1 MKIAAVEVIGV
12 GNELTGEHTFV
23 RLTTDTGVTGLGQSG
38 CWGYPQ
44 GVAGVLGEL
53 TPLLID
59 ADPFRIEHL
68 WHLAYRARPFRS
80 NLLAAAVSAIDL
92 ALWDI
97 KGKSLELPVWELLG
111 GRVRDRIRL
120 HVLVG
125 GGTPDE
131 ISSSVNWA
139 AEEGFTAVKFDPL
152 VHGYED
158 LSIGKLVSAVREMAL
173 AAREAAGDEVDLI
186 FELHRKLDP
195 TKAMVVCNA
204 LADYQ
209 PLFIEDP
216 IQIDSI
222 ETQAELAKQIDA
234 PIAMGER
241 LNSIWEFEELL
252 SHHVPIIVRPD
263 VGLAGGISGCRK
275 IAAIAEAHHCMVAP
289 HNFLG
294 PGLTAPTLQLCATI
308 PNLLTMEFMPSDEDG
323 SSPAFRTTMTRTGG
337 YCEVPDGPGLG
348 VSLADDYATLAPPLA
363 RPLSSEQLLRA
374 DGSVAAAG

>member
-1 MKIAAVEVIGV
+1 
-12 GNELTGEHTFV
+12 
-23 RLTTDTGVTGLGQSG
+23 
-38 CWGYPQ
+38 
-44 GVAGVLGEL
+44 
-53 TPLLID
+53 
-59 ADPFRIEHL
+59 
-68 WHLAYRARPFRS
+68 
-80 NLLAAAVSAIDL
+80 
-92 ALWDI
+92 
-97 KGKSLELPVWELLG
+97 
-111 GRVRDRIRL
+111 
-120 HVLVG
+120 
-125 GGTPDE
+125 
-131 ISSSVNWA
+131 
-139 AEEGFTAVKFDPL
+139 
-152 VHGYED
+152 
-158 LSIGKLVSAVREMAL
+158 MAL

-204 LADYQ
+204 LAEYQ

-263 VGLAGGISGCRK
+263 VGLAGGLSGCRK

-308 PNLLTMEFMPSDEDG
+308 PNLLTMEFMPSDEDA
-323 SSPAFRTTMTRTGG
+323 SSAAFTTTMKRTGG
-337 YCEVPDGPGLG
+337 YCEVPESPGLG
-348 VSLADDYATLAPPLA
+348 VSLADDYASSPRRWRDPCRASGYFGRMA
-363 RPLSSEQLLRA
+363 RSRRPGKASGRLVRA
-374 DGSVAAAG
+374 EPGGKAAAGRRDRVGRRAG